1 MATAQRSEEL
11 TGVEKAAVLLIA
23 LGRDKSAEV
32 LAHLSPEEVQRLSQ
46 QMAGIPYV
54 APETRN
60 AVLEEVNKLV
70 PSADYCEG
78 GMEYVQQVLEKALG
92 TQKASRIIEGMA
104 REQRSRPLESLAEAD
119 SDQLAAALRNEHPQ
133 TTALV
138 LCHLPGEK
146 AAAVLGTLPS
156 ELQGE
161 VAARIAVIDAAAPE
175 MAEQLEKVLQTRFS
189 SGAAVGRSTGGARA
203 LVEILNNADRTTE
216 RTVLEALAER
226 KPELADDVRK
236 MMFVFEDLT
245 TLDAR
250 TVQRVLRE
258 VESDD
263 LRIALKGAS
272 DEIKELAFQNM
283 SERAAQS
290 LKEDLELTGP
300 VRVRDVEAAQQ
311 RIVAVVRRLVHAGEV
326 ILKSSEERLVE

>member
-1 MATAQRSEEL
+1 MPTAAQSDEL
-11 TGVEKAAVLLIA
+11 TGTEKAAILLIA

-32 LAHLSPEEVQRLSQ
+32 LAQLAPEEVQRLSQ
-46 QMAGIPYV
+46 QMAQIPYV
-54 APETRN
+54 APATRD
-60 AVLEEVNKLV
+60 AVIAEVSQLV
-70 PSADYCEG
+70 SMSDYCEG
-78 GMEYVQQVLEKALG
+78 GMDYVQQVLEKALG
-92 TQKASRIIEGMA
+92 TQKASRIVGSMTH
-104 REQRSRPLESLAEAD
+104 EQRLPLASLAEAD
-119 SDQLAAALRNEHPQ
+119 TDQLAATLRSEHPQ
-133 TTALV
+133 TAALV
-138 LCHLPGEK
+138 LSHLPPEK
-146 AAAVLGTLPS
+146 AGAILGSLPTDK
-156 ELQGE
+156 QGE
-161 VAARIAVIDAAAPE
+161 VAARIAMIDAAAPE
-175 MAEQLEKVLQTRFS
+175 MAEQLEKVLQMRFS
-189 SGAAVGRSTGGARA
+189 SGAVSGHSAGGARA

-258 VESDD
+258 VENDD
-263 LRIALKGAS
+263 LRVALKGAG
-272 DEIKELAFQNM
+272 DEIKQLIFQNM

-311 RIVAVVRRLVHAGEV
+311 HIVAVVRRLVHAGEV
-326 ILKSSEERLVE
+326 VLKSAEERVVE

>member
-1 MATAQRSEEL
+1 MPSAQRSEEL
-11 TGVEKAAVLLIA
+11 TGIEKAAVLLIA

-32 LAHLSPEEVQRLSQ
+32 LSQLTPEEVHRLSQ
-46 QMAGIPYV
+46 QMAQIPYV
-54 APETRN
+54 RPEMRDT
-60 AVLEEVNKLV
+60 VLGEVGKLV
-70 PSADYCEG
+70 ATSDYSEG
-78 GMEYVQQVLEKALG
+78 GMDYVQQVLEKALG
-92 TQKASRIIEGMA
+92 TQKASRIMEGMS
-104 REQRSRPLESLAEAD
+104 RDQRARPLESLAEVNA
-119 SDQLAAALRNEHPQ
+119 DQLVGALRGEHPQ

-138 LCHLPGEK
+138 LCHLPADK
-146 AAAVLGTLPS
+146 AAAVLGSLS
-156 ELQGE
+156 AEKQGE
-161 VAARIAVIDAAAPE
+161 VAARIAAIDQAAPE

-189 SGAAVGRSTGGARA
+189 SGVTTGRSTGGARA

-245 TLDAR
+245 TLDER

-258 VESDD
+258 VENDD

-272 DEIKELAFQNM
+272 DEIKQLAFQNM

-311 RIVAVVRRLVHAGEV
+311 RIVAVVRRLVQAGEV
-326 ILKSSEERLVE
+326 ILKSAEERLVE

>member
-1 MATAQRSEEL
+1 MPTAQRSDAL
-11 TGVEKAAVLLIA
+11 TGVEKAAIMLIA

-32 LAHLSPEEVQRLSQ
+32 LTHLSPEEVQRLSQ
-46 QMAGIPYV
+46 QMAQIEYV

-60 AVLEEVNKLV
+60 AVVDEVSKLV
-70 PSADYCEG
+70 TAGDYTEG
-78 GMEYVQQVLEKALG
+78 GIEYVQQVLEKALG
-92 TQKASRIIEGMA
+92 SQKASRILDGMSHD
-104 REQRSRPLESLAEAD
+104 QRARPLESLAEASTD
-119 SDQLAAALRNEHPQ
+119 
-133 TTALV
+133 
-138 LCHLPGEK
+138 HLPAEK
-146 AAAVLGTLPS
+146 AAAILGSLPQ
-156 ELQGE
+156 EQQGE
-161 VAARIAVIDAAAPE
+161 IAARIAMIDSAAPE
-175 MAEQLEKVLQTRFS
+175 LAEQLEKVLQTRFS
-189 SGAAVGRSTGGARA
+189 SGAGMGRAVGGAKA

-236 MMFVFEDLT
+236 MMFVFEDLI
-245 TLDAR
+245 TLDSR

-258 VESDD
+258 VENDD
-263 LRIALKGAS
+263 LRVALKGAS
-272 DEIKELAFQNM
+272 DEIKQLVFQNV

-326 ILKSSEERLVE
+326 VLKSTDEERLVE

>member
-1 MATAQRSEEL
+1 MPTAQRSDEL
-11 TGVEKAAVLLIA
+11 TGIEKAAILLIA

-32 LAHLSPEEVQRLSQ
+32 LSHLAADEVQRLSQ
-46 QMAGIPYV
+46 QIAAIPYV
-54 APETRN
+54 TPDTRN
-60 AVLEEVNKLV
+60 AVLGEVSKLV
-70 PSADYCEG
+70 SSSDYTEG
-78 GMEYVQQVLEKALG
+78 GIEYVQQVLEKALG
-92 TQKASRIIEGMA
+92 TQKASRIVESMTH
-104 REQRSRPLESLAEAD
+104 EQRARPLESLAEA
-119 SDQLAAALRNEHPQ
+119 SSEQLAAALVNEHPQ

-138 LCHLPGEK
+138 LCHLPGDK
-146 AAAVLGTLPS
+146 AAAVLGSLPS
-156 ELQGE
+156 ERQGE
-161 VAARIAVIDAAAPE
+161 VAARIAVISAAAPE

-189 SGAAVGRSTGGARA
+189 SGAVTGHSAGGAKA

-263 LRIALKGAS
+263 LRVALKGAS
-272 DEIKELAFQNM
+272 DEIKELVFQNM

-326 ILKSSEERLVE
+326 ILKSAEERLVE